1 MSDTVVGGKTGH
13 LAGRFS
19 ATVASGDE
27 TGVAFI
33 ADWEEPW
40 HSSVGNGDSRGLSA
54 RKWCALTPLGACD
67 SEQEDGP
74 D

>member
-13 LAGRFS
+13 LAGRFG

-27 TGVAFI
+27 TEVAFI

-40 HSSVGNGDSRGLSA
+40 HSSVGNRDSRGLSA
-54 RKWCALTPLGACD
+54 R
-67 SEQEDGP
+67 Q
-74 D
+74 